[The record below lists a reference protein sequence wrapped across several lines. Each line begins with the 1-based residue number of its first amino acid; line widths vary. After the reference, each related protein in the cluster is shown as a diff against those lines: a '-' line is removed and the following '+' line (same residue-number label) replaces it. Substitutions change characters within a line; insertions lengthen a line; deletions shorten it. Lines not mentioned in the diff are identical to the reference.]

1 MDKFANW
8 FYTFINKAIWIC
20 ALILIFVL
28 TVKPVTLIANN
39 PDAFSSGSL
48 NCMYYLVW
56 IITSV
61 IGVYYVAKILSNII
75 AVSEPFFYVA
85 DESDEEKVKPQ
96 HLVDKTHR

>member
-8 FYTFINKAIWIC
+8 FYTFINKAIWIA
-20 ALILIFVL
+20 ALILITTL
-28 TVKPVTLIANN
+28 TIKPITLIASN
-39 PDAFSSGSL
+39 PEAFSSGSL

-75 AVSEPFFYVA
+75 TISEPFFYIS
-85 DESDEEKVKPQ
+85 DESDEEKVKQP
-96 HLVDKTHR
+96 HPDDKTHR